1 MFVARDNV
9 AAADRLIDD
18 IQSRLWG
25 LVDFPEMGQDVS
37 WLLPGLRRLTMNQY
51 LAFYSISDSPKSVI
65 VERVLHAMRDVD
77 PLIGEE
83 QDKP

>member
-1 MFVARDNV
+1 MDVDSHV
-9 AAADRLIDD
+9 RLSQLIVERCK
-18 IQSRLWG
+18 RLA
-25 LVDFPEMGQDVS
+25 EMGQDVS